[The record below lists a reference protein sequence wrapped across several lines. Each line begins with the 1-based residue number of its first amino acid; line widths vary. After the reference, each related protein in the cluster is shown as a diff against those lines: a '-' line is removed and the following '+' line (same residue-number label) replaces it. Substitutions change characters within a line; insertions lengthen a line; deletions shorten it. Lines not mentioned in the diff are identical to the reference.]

1 MNALEKYLKKIDE
14 SSYDCKDAHT
24 INTEFQ
30 QVCTQLNNEGK
41 QDIVAIADLDRQVF
55 SVQKSFDNKLD
66 IEKGII
72 NGLSWQMSGNQT
84 LEDGSQMPLYWP
96 DVTKFNQKDFEY
108 FEKRYKESKNLFA
121 KTEYGLM
128 VYFGERTA
136 TSRHNEFKRQLCNEL
151 FQLSKEYHKKAD
163 KGGEKNHYALYFFH
177 SLRMAFG
184 VAEKSNLEPELTN
197 VIKYIFQTHQDWD
210 ITKDGTL
217 RILLDLSGLLSDYFG
232 YSNKLIDFQKV
243 IDKNLEGAKELEK
256 TYVWGSM
263 YAVDRNITIEQKRK
277 KSVVDL
283 LNYKAKL
290 YEKLATDAESNA
302 NLACVGFAENALR
315 IYQQL
320 KLPGDISRLEK
331 YYAELRGKFRLSEI
345 RQGLPKEHI
354 DSINERIFKTIA
366 DNDERGIIHHFIT
379 TPWYD
384 TIQNIKD
391 RSFELSK
398 QTVLLSMLPTSIM
411 DKFGNTVD
419 VFYTD
424 EEKEKYN
431 FWNSYT
437 FNFQIGTQTMHRFF
451 IEAYKAKKL
460 NFATVIAYLEETWFN
475 EVIVRNYHGQTVE
488 VKPIDTLKPG
498 LRRIFEELDK
508 FSVDNSYQCDFVTII
523 DSLTLKIEGLL
534 RYFCEKIGIATF
546 KPRQNRSGSEKLV
559 MEKLLDDLL
568 ADIEHRPPLKPEQK
582 TSFDEEDR
590 ILIKYVLAE
599 KAGLNLRNEVAHS
612 LMDIYEYS
620 FEHVVILF
628 CITMK
633 LSKYKFIEMK
643 GDTNENNSK

>member
-1 MNALEKYLKKIDE
+1 MNALEKYLKIIDE
-14 SSYDCKDAHT
+14 SSYDCKDVHT

-30 QVCTQLNNEGK
+30 QVCTQLYDEGK
-41 QDIVAIADLDRQVF
+41 QDIVAIANLDRQVF
-55 SVQKSFDNKLD
+55 SVRKSIDKKPDN
-66 IEKGII
+66 EKGII
-72 NGLSWQMSGNQT
+72 NGLSWQMSGTQT
-84 LEDGSQMPLYWP
+84 LEDGSQIPLYWP
-96 DVTKFNQKDFEY
+96 DVTKYTQQDFEY
-108 FEKRYKESKNLFA
+108 FEKRHNECNNLFA

-128 VYFGERTA
+128 VYFGEKTA
-136 TSRHNEFKRQLCNEL
+136 TSRHNDFKRQLCNEL
-151 FQLSKEYHKKAD
+151 FQLSKEYHGKAN
-163 KGGEKNHYALYFFH
+163 KGGEKNHHVLHFFH

-197 VIKYIFQTHQDWD
+197 LIQYLFQTHQDWD

-232 YSNKLIDFQKV
+232 LSNKLIDFQKV
-243 IDKNLEGAKELEK
+243 LDKNLEGAKELEK
-256 TYVWGSM
+256 TYVWGAM
-263 YAVDRNITIEQKRK
+263 YAVDRNIAIEQKRNRP
-277 KSVVDL
+277 VADL

-290 YEKLATDAESNA
+290 YEKLSTDAESKE
-302 NLACVGFAENALR
+302 NLACVSFAENALR

-320 KLPGDISRLEK
+320 KLPDDISRLEK

-345 RQGLPKEHI
+345 RQELPKEHV
-354 DSINERIFKTIA
+354 DSMNERILRAVA

-379 TPWYD
+379 SPWYD

-391 RSFELSK
+391 RSVELSK

-460 NFATVIAYLEETWFN
+460 NYAFVISYLEGTWFN

-498 LRRIFEELDK
+498 LKRIFEELDK
-508 FSVDNSYQCDFVTII
+508 FFADNTYQCDFVTVT

-546 KPRQNRSGSEKLV
+546 KTRQKGSDKLV

-568 ADIEHRPPLKPEQK
+568 ADISHEPPLKPDQK
-582 TSFDEEDR
+582 TNFDEEDR

-599 KAGLNLRNEVAHS
+599 KAGLNLRNSVAHS
-612 LMDIYEYS
+612 LMDIFEYS

-628 CITMK
+628 CIIIK
-633 LSKYKFIEMK
+633 LSKYKFIETK
-643 GDTNENNSK
+643 GESNDNSSK